1 MWNII
6 NALLLAKAHPLTRM
20 RAMHAHNATY
30 LPSIQWGLGLEIL
43 LSRDPQ
49 IGLQSGECQVRY
61 F

>member
-43 LSRDPQ
+43 LES
-49 IGLQSGECQVRY
+49 
-61 F
+61 